1 LTAGERPSRFD
12 AVVVGGGI
20 MGCAT
25 AYHLARR
32 GLSVQVVER
41 GSVASEQSS
50 RAWGF
55 VRQQG
60 RHAAEVPLAREASRL
75 WDGLARELGA
85 DVEFVRGGILVLADT
100 EADEARMVA
109 AQRVARENGVGSRL
123 LTPAEIAQR
132 MPGLAGA
139 WRAGLLTD
147 DDGHV
152 EPVKAT
158 LAYANAARRLGVR
171 IAEHTPVI
179 GIAVA
184 GGKAT
189 GAVTA
194 QGVIAGDAIVCA
206 AGIGTADLVRGV
218 GTSLP
223 IQAVRGT
230 VARTRT
236 TAYTGRT
243 AVWAPHVAFRPLRDG
258 SFVVGNGYHGVD
270 AECDLT
276 PDALRHLRLFV
287 PTFIAHRE
295 ILKLRIGEELVE
307 GVRRRLVRHGMFA
320 PWPEP
325 QPTRRL
331 VDYTERQLYRVLP
344 GLGNPGIARA
354 WAGRIDA
361 TPDLIP
367 IIGRVAG
374 VDRLTIAAGF
384 NGHGLA
390 LAPVVGRLLA
400 EWVVDGRPSL
410 DLSRFRAERFA
421 DGMFER
427 ARGAL

>member
-1 LTAGERPSRFD
+1 LSAARRPARFD
-12 AVVVGGGI
+12 AVVIGGGI
-20 MGCAT
+20 MGCAA

-32 GLSVQVVER
+32 GLAVQVLER
-41 GSVASEQSS
+41 GAIASEQSS

-75 WDGLARELGA
+75 WEGLATELDA

-100 EADEARMVA
+100 EADEARMFEGHA
-109 AQRVARENGVGSRL
+109 IAREHGVGSRL
-123 LTPAEIAQR
+123 LTPAQIAQR
-132 MPGLAGA
+132 MPGLAGS
-139 WRAGLLTD
+139 WRAGLLTEG
-147 DDGHV
+147 DGHA

-158 LAYANAARRLGVR
+158 LAYADAARRLGVQF
-171 IAEHTPVI
+171 AEGAPVT
-179 GIAVA
+179 GIEVA

-189 GAVTA
+189 GALTA
-194 QGVIAGDAIVCA
+194 HGVIRGDAILCA
-206 AGIGTADLVRGV
+206 AGIGTADIVRSV

-230 VARTRT
+230 VAQTRA

-243 AVWAPHVAFRPLRDG
+243 AVWAPHVAFRPRPDG
-258 SFVVGNGYHGVD
+258 SLVVGNGYHGVD
-270 AECDLT
+270 AECDIT
-276 PDALRHLRLFV
+276 PDAFRHLRLFI
-287 PTFIAHRE
+287 PTFVAHRE
-295 ILKLRIGEELVE
+295 ILKLRIGREFVE
-307 GVRRRLVRHGMFA
+307 GIRRRLRAHGIFA

-325 QPTRRL
+325 LPTPSL
-331 VDYTERQLYRVLP
+331 VDYTEGQLYRLLP
-344 GLGNPGIARA
+344 GLGNPGIARS

-367 IIGRVAG
+367 IIGGIDGVAG
-374 VDRLTIAAGF
+374 LTVAAGF

-390 LAPVVGRLLA
+390 LAPVVGRVLA
-400 EWVVDGRPSL
+400 ESIVDGGPSL
-410 DLSRFRAERFA
+410 DLSRFRAGRFA
-421 DGMFER
+421 DGTFDR